1 MAEGAITSQGQP
13 VTEAHDH
20 DHDHDHHHDHAH
32 NHDHQHQGMSCPV
45 CGNLTD
51 GTGHDRSMGH

>member
-20 DHDHDHHHDHAH
+20 DHQYPLLY
-32 NHDHQHQGMSCPV
+32 HQ
-45 CGNLTD
+45 
-51 GTGHDRSMGH
+51 